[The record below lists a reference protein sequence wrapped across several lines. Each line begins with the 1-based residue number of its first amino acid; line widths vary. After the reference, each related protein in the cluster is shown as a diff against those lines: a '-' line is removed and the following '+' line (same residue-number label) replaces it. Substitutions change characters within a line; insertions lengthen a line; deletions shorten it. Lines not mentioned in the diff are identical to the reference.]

1 MKQRTRSFRISG
13 LAPWLLFA
21 VFAACVVMVLLFG
34 AESYRG
40 LSHRDR
46 QSYQQRTAVQYLTTR
61 IRQSDADGLVFVG
74 DFDTAQPNA
83 AGDTLFICEMLNGRT
98 YYTRVYCHEGYLCE
112 LFAEASEAFEPGD
125 GQRVLQAEGL
135 QITQQGQVLTM
146 KLTFADGETA
156 VFRVTCRAGKD
167 GL

>member
-1 MKQRTRSFRISG
+1 MKQRTRSFPISA

-21 VFAACVVMVLLFG
+21 VFAGCIVIVLLFG

-61 IRQSDADGLVFVG
+61 IRQSDAEGMIFVG

-83 AGDTLFICEMLNGRT
+83 AGDTLFICEKLGERA
-98 YYTRVYCHEGYLCE
+98 YYTRIYCYEGYLCE
-112 LFAEASEAFEPGD
+112 LFAEATEAFEPGD
-125 GQRVLQAEGL
+125 GQRVLQADAL
-135 QITQQGQVLTM
+135 RITQKERLLTM
-146 KLTFADGETA
+146 ELTFADGETA
-156 VFRVTCRAGKD
+156 TFRVTCRGRKD

>member
-1 MKQRTRSFRISG
+1 MKQRTKSFQISA

-21 VFAACVVMVLLFG
+21 VFASCVVIVLLFG

-46 QSYQQRTAVQYLTTR
+46 RSYQQRTAVQYLTTR
-61 IRQSDADGLVFVG
+61 IRQSDVDGMVFVG
-74 DFDTAQPNA
+74 NFDTAQPDA
-83 AGDTLFICEMLNGRT
+83 AGDTLFICETLGGRT
-98 YYTRVYCHEGYLCE
+98 YYTRIYCYDGYLCE

-125 GQRVLQAEGL
+125 GQRVLQADGL
-135 QITQQGQVLTM
+135 QITHKERVLAM

-156 VFRVTCRAGKD
+156 TFRVTCRAGKD

>member
-1 MKQRTRSFRISG
+1 M
-13 LAPWLLFA
+13 FA

-61 IRQSDADGLVFVG
+61 IRQSDADGMVFVG

>member
-1 MKQRTRSFRISG
+1 M
-13 LAPWLLFA
+13 FA

>member
-1 MKQRTRSFRISG
+1 M
-13 LAPWLLFA
+13 FA

-61 IRQSDADGLVFVG
+61 IRQSDADGMVFVG
-74 DFDTAQPNA
+74 DFDMAQPNA